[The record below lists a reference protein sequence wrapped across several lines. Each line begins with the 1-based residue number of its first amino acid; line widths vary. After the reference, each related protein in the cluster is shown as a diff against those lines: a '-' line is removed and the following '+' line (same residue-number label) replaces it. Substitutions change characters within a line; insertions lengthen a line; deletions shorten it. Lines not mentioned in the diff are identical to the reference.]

1 MGSIPNTRDKELAWF
16 TLDNQQ
22 IVSCGEGGRIF
33 NSFFSIQKKKIL
45 KKSPPERSDYQI

>member
-22 IVSCGEGGRIF
+22 IVSYGEGGRIF
-33 NSFFSIQKKKIL
+33 NSFFSIQKKNL
-45 KKSPPERSDYQI
+45 KKESPREI